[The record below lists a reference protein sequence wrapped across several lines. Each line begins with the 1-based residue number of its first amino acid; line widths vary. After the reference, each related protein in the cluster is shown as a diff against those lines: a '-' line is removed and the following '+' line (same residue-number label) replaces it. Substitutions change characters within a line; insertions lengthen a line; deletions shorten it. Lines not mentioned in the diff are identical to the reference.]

1 MRKSLIVDS
10 VSVRNISMRCQSIK
24 VKSPNQSSRFTYT
37 SSNHRSF
44 TVTTSSQH
52 IIHPSQ
58 HRLQTLPSRS
68 LTSSTHGFTDMPII
82 ALLQNTTS
90 HISVNKRAHGF
101 PRAAPLHDYGFSLR
115 GDFFRICNNLF
126 SGPYRKRCGL

>member
-10 VSVRNISMRCQSIK
+10 VSVKNISMRCQSIK

-58 HRLQTLPSRS
+58 RRLQTLPSRS
-68 LTSSTHGFTDMPII
+68 LTSSTHGFTDMSII
-82 ALLQNTTS
+82 ALLHKTTS
-90 HISVNKRAHGF
+90 HISVNKCAHGSPPAALYTIMAF
-101 PRAAPLHDYGFSLR
+101 PPR
-115 GDFFRICNNLF
+115 GIFRTCNNLF
-126 SGPYRKRCGL
+126 SAPYTKRCGL